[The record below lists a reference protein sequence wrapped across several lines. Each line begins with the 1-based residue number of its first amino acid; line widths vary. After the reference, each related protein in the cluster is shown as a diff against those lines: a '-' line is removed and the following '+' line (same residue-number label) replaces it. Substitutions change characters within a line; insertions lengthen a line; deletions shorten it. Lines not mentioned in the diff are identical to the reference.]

1 MQRVLDADALRKK
14 FTMVSRI
21 SEQQLTRLGALEIKV
36 RRVLPSEANATMNLN
51 ILGRGMKVSL

>member
-1 MQRVLDADALRKK
+1 MLLDTDALCKK
-14 FTMVSRI
+14 FAMVSRI
-21 SEQQLTRLGALEIKV
+21 SEQQLTRLSTLEIKV